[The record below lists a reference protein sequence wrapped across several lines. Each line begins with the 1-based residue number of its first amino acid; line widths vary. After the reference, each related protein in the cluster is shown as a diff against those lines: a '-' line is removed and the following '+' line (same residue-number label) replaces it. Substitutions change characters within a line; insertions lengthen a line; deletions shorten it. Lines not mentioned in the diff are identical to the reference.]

1 MTRTLVIYGDQTL
14 GGAIGDGITS
24 AELEQVRAENR
35 RLNAVNG
42 VRSEG
47 DLKRWR
53 RQQRRL
59 ARKYTVQPVGRLR
72 GAVLGV
78 YGLVVLYVAAAWRY
92 LDEWNREGHRG
103 RFKV

>member
-14 GGAIGDGITS
+14 GGAIGDGITT
-24 AELEQVRAENR
+24 AELEQVRAENK
-35 RLNAVNG
+35 RLSAVNG

-47 DLKRWR
+47 DQKRWK

-59 ARKYTVQPVGRLR
+59 ARKYTVQPVGRVR
-72 GAVLGV
+72 GAILGV
-78 YGLVVLYVAAAWRY
+78 WGLVWLYIVAAWRY

-103 RFKV
+103 SFTL